1 MYNNVGNND
10 IGKAALSAAATLR
23 QLGPGPLAEL
33 RQMRAGVGA
42 PVFWRLASRHPGTI
56 GRSDRE
62 REWMAIVRSLAILTP
77 REGIQLHNGAR
88 RLGAVLCDGGNPGW
102 PGNAERPYPALSE
115 RRLALLMRTH
125 GAQHTALFERAARSL
140 SRTIVPG
147 SGVNVPDIAYV
158 MLLPEKY
165 GPFLAR
171 AYYRRLDRAEWKVET
186 ASEEAPA

>member
-1 MYNNVGNND
+1 MCNDVGNND

-33 RQMRAGVGA
+33 GRMSGGVGA

-56 GRSDRE
+56 GRPEHE
-62 REWMAIVRSLAILTP
+62 REWMGIVRALAILTP

-88 RLGAVLCDGGNPGW
+88 RLGAVLCDGGDPGW
-102 PGNAERPYPALSE
+102 PGNAMRPHPALSE

-125 GAQHTALFERAARSL
+125 GAQRAALFQRAARSL

-147 SGVNVPDIAYV
+147 SGVNVPDIAYAL
-158 MLLPEKY
+158 LLPERY

-171 AYYRRLDRAEWKVET
+171 AYYRRLDRAEWKAET
-186 ASEEAPA
+186 ANEEASA

>member
-1 MYNNVGNND
+1 MSND
-10 IGKAALSAAATLR
+10 IGRAALSAAATLR

-56 GRSDRE
+56 GRPDRE
-62 REWMAIVRSLAILTP
+62 SEWMAIVRSLAILTP
-77 REGIQLHNGAR
+77 REGHHLHNGAR
-88 RLGAVLCDGGNPGW
+88 RLGAVLCDGGDPGW
-102 PGNAERPYPALSE
+102 PGNAGHPQAGLSE

-125 GAQHTALFERAARSL
+125 GAQRTALFQRAVRAL

-158 MLLPEKY
+158 LLLPEKY

-171 AYYRRLDRAEWKVET
+171 AYYRRLDRAEWKTET
-186 ASEEAPA
+186 ANEEGYA